1 MNSGGVSEDT
11 KQTQQRDAFIR
22 LSNSPSEGEVGEDG
36 PGSRAATPCDISTLL
51 LHSEVKLVPT
61 VFLLSRL
68 KSWRINL
75 ILKGSDL
82 DI

>member
-1 MNSGGVSEDT
+1 MNSRGVSEDT

-51 LHSEVKLVPT
+51 LHSEVKLVPSC
-61 VFLLSRL
+61 LLAFTPQIL
-68 KSWRINL
+68 RINL